1 MTIYKRILR
10 RIDQFRDTIEKLD
23 RRPER
28 ENRRR
33 CIENAINKLKQEN
46 RDGNFTYITPD
57 KIEGMLAA
65 DSPRIFSIGGRV
77 GAHPGET
84 LDIEVA
90 IYNPPPNVSPRV
102 WVHFWIGVRVTDAA
116 GGVFLMDVDKRF
128 AQFTQLPGIN
138 GIINPD
144 TYAKLIF
151 PLPIPTG
158 IEKTA
163 YFVNVC
169 LMQGAYWADLTLIDN
184 VIWYS
189 YVV

>member
-1 MTIYKRILR
+1 
-10 RIDQFRDTIEKLD
+10 
-23 RRPER
+23 
-28 ENRRR
+28 
-33 CIENAINKLKQEN
+33 
-46 RDGNFTYITPD
+46 
-57 KIEGMLAA
+57 
-65 DSPRIFSIGGRV
+65 
-77 GAHPGET
+77 
-84 LDIEVA
+84 
-90 IYNPPPNVSPRV
+90 V

-184 VIWYS
+184 VIWYN